1 MVLPFTSYCVLNAN
15 TPPSIHRSG
24 YIPFRWYEPLS
35 GDGDGGDD
43 GVAVNAHHLL
53 FYIYMLTIC
62 LVTRMGKNS
71 IGSMVHLV
79 ETFHFTRTNKSTCVS
94 HLKQTTI
101 YSKTMFQFNK
111 L

>member
-53 FYIYMLTIC
+53 FYIYVDDMSSDKN
-62 LVTRMGKNS
+62 GKEFYWIDGPFGRNIS
-71 IGSMVHLV
+71 FHTHKQIDMCQSF
-79 ETFHFTRTNKSTCVS
+79 ETNHNI
-94 HLKQTTI
+94 Q
-101 YSKTMFQFNK
+101 
-111 L
+111 